1 MIIKKETIFETGH
14 DWGALEAQAL
24 FEASQRGVDMVV
36 MPGPGM
42 EQLTLQEFKIR
53 TRPEF
58 HEQLNRQQE
67 PYTKLKSENQ
77 QLKSQIKQLK
87 QQIEALQQQP
97 QPTASTPVEETKE
110 QKNERML
117 RCIHQV
123 MKEGV
128 MTQQNHWQAILCIL
142 CDKGYYSQRTDY
154 KGFCQWMQAMA
165 DDKHPFVPELNYNSI
180 KKNDD
185 YYKPYA
191 EWKAPK
197 GKKAQEMHNVAQRFK
212 ELLEI
217 EEAKT
222 VSIHAA

>member
-1 MIIKKETIFETGH
+1 MNKETGLKIPTEELEEWRRVSAEMYRTGSNYEP
-14 DWGALEAQAL
+14 DRITIPYRDITEFALEHL
-24 FEASQRGVDMVV
+24 
-36 MPGPGM
+36 
-42 EQLTLQEFKIR
+42 LL
-53 TRPEF
+53 
-58 HEQLNRQQE
+58 RQQE
-67 PYTKLKSENQ
+67 NYKNLETEYNR
-77 QLKSQIKQLK
+77 LK
-87 QQIEALQQQP
+87 QQVEAQQQQP
-97 QPTASTPVEETKE
+97 SHISASAPAEESQE

-117 RCIHQV
+117 RCIHRV

-128 MTQQNHWQAILCIL
+128 MTQKNHWQAILCIL

-222 VSIHAA
+222 VSIHAARANHPTGIHTA

>member
-42 EQLTLQEFKIR
+42 EQLTLQEYKIR

-67 PYTKLKSENQ
+67 RYTKVKRENQ
-77 QLKSQIKQLK
+77 HLKSQIRHLQ

-117 RCIHQV
+117 RCIHRV

-128 MTQQNHWQAILCIL
+128 MTQKNHWQAILCIL
-142 CDKGYYSQRTDY
+142 CDKKYYPHRADY
-154 KGFCQWMQAMA
+154 KAFIEWMKSLTDITQ
-165 DDKHPFVPELNYNSI
+165 FEVELNYANLRKDSV
-180 KKNDD
+180 DS
-185 YYKPYA
+185 KPFA
-191 EWKAPK
+191 EWKKPTY
-197 GKKAQEMHNVAQRFK
+197 KKEWGMYTVAKRMK
-212 ELLEI
+212 ELLEE
-217 EEAKT
+217 EEAKAG
-222 VSIHAA
+222 I

>member
-67 PYTKLKSENQ
+67 RYTKKRKIQ
-77 QLKSQIKQLK
+77 HLKSQIRHLQ

-97 QPTASTPVEETKE
+97 QPTASAPLEEPQE

-117 RCIHQV
+117 HCIRQL
-123 MKEGV
+123 MEEGV
-128 MTQQNHWQAILCIL
+128 MTQKNHWQAILCIL
-142 CDKGYYSQRTDY
+142 CDKGYYAQRIDY
-154 KGFCQWMQAMA
+154 KGFCQWMQAME
-165 DDKHPFVPELNYNSI
+165 DDKHPFMHELSYNSI

-185 YYKPYA
+185 YYKPFA

-197 GKKAQEMHNVAQRFK
+197 GKKAQEMHNVARRFK
-212 ELLEI
+212 ELLEA

-222 VSIHAA
+222 ASIHAV